1 MAISSLNNFT
11 VPLESGAG
19 SQGLLMPKL
28 KYRFRVTLI
37 GFGVTSSQSTELTKQ
52 VIDIARPT
60 VAFEAIEVPTYNSR
74 VYLAGRHSWTAVALN
89 VRDSVDGSVSKI
101 VGEQLQKQFD
111 FLEMSSAA
119 AGIDYKFTTK
129 YEILDGG
136 NGNNAPSILETWEL
150 YGCYLE
156 NVNYQNLSYSENAAV
171 TIGMT
176 IKYDNA
182 SQVGGGAGVGITT
195 GLGRSVAA
203 SSMITGPGRT

>member
-1 MAISSLNNFT
+1 
-11 VPLESGAG
+11 
-19 SQGLLMPKL
+19 
-28 KYRFRVTLI
+28 
-37 GFGVTSSQSTELTKQ
+37 
-52 VIDIARPT
+52 
-60 VAFEAIEVPTYNSR
+60 
-74 VYLAGRHSWTAVALN
+74 
-89 VRDSVDGSVSKI
+89 VDGSVSKL

-136 NGNNAPSILETWEL
+136 NGNNAPTVLETWEL

-156 NVNYQNLSYSENAAV
+156 NVNYNNLAYSANEAV
-171 TIGMT
+171 TITMT